1 MTQGIEPNG
10 ELLARKLAHFDQ
22 AFGPYNQRPQPSLG
36 RGLAWSALMVLMVL
50 ISALV
55 YLIGYGAYL
64 TFVQDINGTLLDVDA
79 IEALTEVHIDSVE
92 SLFGL
97 LGLETLFVM
106 PLLIFAAHFTGQ
118 SWRQT
123 LAVKSFSGYAFCIA
137 FGMFLAYLV
146 LSFLVD
152 ILWVTE
158 LDDFIAQMVGSKNMW
173 ASIALVF
180 FAPLVE
186 EFFFR
191 GYLFAVLR
199 STRLGASGTIV
210 ITSLFF
216 MLAHVGQYQWSVL
229 LMVGVLALLLGYMR
243 EKSGSIWLPVLFH
256 ALNNLLTVVFVIW
269 LGFV

>member
-1 MTQGIEPNG
+1 MTPGIKPNG
-10 ELLARKLAHFDQ
+10 ELLARKLMQFDQ
-22 AFGPYNQRPQPSLG
+22 AFGPYNQRPKPSLG
-36 RGLAWSALMVLMVL
+36 RGLVWSGFMVLMMFV
-50 ISALV
+50 SAFA

-79 IEALTEVHIDSVE
+79 LSAVAEIHIESVDA
-92 SLFGL
+92 LFGL
-97 LGLETLFVM
+97 LGMQILFVLP
-106 PLLIFAAHFTGQ
+106 PLMFAAHFKGQ

-158 LDDFIAQMVGSKNMW
+158 LDGFIMQLVSSKNVW
-173 ASIALVF
+173 ASVALVL

-199 STRLGASGTIV
+199 PTRLGASGTIL
-210 ITSLFF
+210 ITSLLFT
-216 MLAHVGQYQWSVL
+216 LAHVGQYQWSVL
-229 LMVGVLALLLGYMR
+229 LMLGVLALLLGYVR
-243 EKSGSIWLPVLFH
+243 EQSGSIWLPVLVH

-269 LGFV
+269 LGIV